1 MILNLPW
8 IIVAFLFYN
17 GVALFAGYWGSAPDV
32 SPADVSPADI
42 FQKTELFS
50 IVMLSEIAWVFT
62 LGDCVL
68 LVALLALFVE
78 ILKATQTR
86 SLAILDHGLSVVV
99 FIICLIEFLLVDIA
113 GTSLFFF
120 ITVIALIDVIAGFSV
135 GIRAAKRDF
144 NVGG

>member
-17 GVALFAGYWGSAPDV
+17 AVALFSGYWGGAPTA
-32 SPADVSPADI
+32 SPDAI
-42 FQKTELFS
+42 FNETILFE
-50 IVMLSEIAWVFT
+50 ITMLSQATWTFT
-62 LGDCVL
+62 LGDSVL
-68 LVALLALFVE
+68 VTALLALFVE

-120 ITVIALIDVIAGFSV
+120 ITLISLIDVIAGFSV
-135 GIRAAKRDF
+135 GIRAARRDF